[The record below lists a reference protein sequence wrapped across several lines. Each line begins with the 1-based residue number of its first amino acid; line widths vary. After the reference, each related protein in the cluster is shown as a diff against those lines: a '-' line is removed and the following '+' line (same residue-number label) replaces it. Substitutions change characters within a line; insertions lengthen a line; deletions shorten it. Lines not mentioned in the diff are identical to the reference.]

1 MAHVSYMPSA
11 ELSVVNSRMPVF
23 YPVIEE
29 CRNVI
34 PDEELVERSL
44 RGEED
49 AFQRLY
55 ERYRQSVYAAVYR
68 IVLDP
73 EEAQDAT
80 QEIFIT
86 IYRSLAVWCAQRGR
100 FLPWIFR
107 VATNRAIDH
116 WRIRRRRAEVPLN
129 ETVETQSNG
138 ASPCR
143 ETMEPIERTVEHK
156 ERAADVWRFV
166 EELPQSQRRLIVLR
180 YCYGLKLKEIA
191 EEEGCKLGTVKS
203 ALHRAINTIRLK
215 LKRLY
220 KRRHVNSQDAPFEIW
235 P

>member
-1 MAHVSYMPSA
+1 MAHVSIMPSV
-11 ELSVVNSRMPVF
+11 EFSVAGSRVPAF
-23 YPVIEE
+23 DPLIEE

-34 PDEELVERSL
+34 PDEELVKRSL

-55 ERYRQSVYAAVYR
+55 ERYKPSVYAAVYR

-86 IYRSLAVWCAQRGR
+86 IYRSLAIWSPQRAR
-100 FLPWIFR
+100 FFPWIFK

-129 ETVETQSNG
+129 EIVEKQSHG
-138 ASPCR
+138 ALPCR
-143 ETMEPIERTVEHK
+143 ATLEPMERTVEHR
-156 ERAADVWRFV
+156 ERVAEVWRFV
-166 EELPQSQRRLIVLR
+166 AELPQSQRRFIVLR

-191 EEEGCKLGTVKS
+191 EMEGCKLGTVKS
-203 ALHRAINTIRLK
+203 ALHRATNTMRFK
-215 LKRLY
+215 LRRLY
-220 KRRHVNSQDAPFEIW
+220 KRRHANSQETPIDIGP
-235 P
+235 